1 MHQSFISYKN
11 YRYLKLSIGLCVAVF
26 ALYLFADPLTQPRG
40 GTWLGYAGGTLSAL
54 IVVWLA
60 CLGIRKR
67 KYRDT
72 EVQAVGWVSIHV
84 YLGTSLLLIATLHS
98 GFEIG
103 FNIHT
108 LAYLLTTLVVFSG
121 FYGLFAYAVY
131 PTKITV
137 NRDGVNRDNMFS
149 EMAEIDE
156 KCLALSESISSDIFS
171 KILASVENTQIK
183 SNLFTRLFQDANI
196 PDGALKDAI
205 EFTNAQIEELKN
217 TGESKEELG
226 EINNLLKEKA
236 ALIRRIELDIR
247 YHFRLDWWLYLHVPL
262 TVGLLVSILLH
273 VFVVLYY
280 W

>member
-1 MHQSFISYKN
+1 
-11 YRYLKLSIGLCVAVF
+11 LSIGLCVAVF
-26 ALYLFADPLTQPRG
+26 TLYLFADPLTQPRG

-54 IVVWLA
+54 IVLWLA

-121 FYGLFAYAVY
+121 FYGLYAYAVY
-131 PTKITV
+131 PTKITM
-137 NRDGVNRDNMFS
+137 NRGGVSRDNMFS
-149 EMAEIDE
+149 EIAEIDE
-156 KCLALSESISSDIFS
+156 KCLTLSESISSDIFS

-226 EINNLLKEKA
+226 DINNLLKEKE